1 MAQVMSLPADLRQEG
16 ALVISPELLEEIEV
30 VAEDKDE
37 TESPFVRVRRLRL
50 RHRYADGQYS
60 AAYLFDLIEGPFAD
74 AVAVVLYHIDS
85 EAKVWVGLRRGLR
98 PSIYLRKNNPAKAS
112 LDNLSRLTYRELVAG
127 GVEYGDLENI
137 GIDGRAAL
145 EVKEE
150 AGFEV
155 QVEDMINLGE
165 GTFSAPG
172 FGMEKLHYRAV
183 RVNPD
188 EASEPEG
195 DGHPLEEVGDFQFH
209 ELSEAISWCRRGEIE
224 DAKTEIGL
232 CRLAH
237 YLGYHPELGLWYHEL
252 PSELRKRARLLGFDP
267 SVTYGGPR

>member
-1 MAQVMSLPADLRQEG
+1 MSLPADPAQEG
-16 ALVISPELLEEIEV
+16 ALVINPKLLEEIEV
-30 VAEDKDE
+30 VAEDTGE
-37 TESPFVRVRRLRL
+37 TEAPFVRVRRLRL

-60 AAYLFDLIEGPFAD
+60 AAYSFDLIEGPFAD
-74 AVAVVLYHIDS
+74 AVAIVLYHIDS

-112 LDNLSRLTYRELVAG
+112 LDNLSRLTYLELVAG
-127 GVEYGDLENI
+127 GVEYGDLDSI

-155 QVEDMINLGE
+155 QAEEMISLGA

-172 FGMEKLHYRAV
+172 FGMEKLHYRAA
-183 RVNPD
+183 RVNP
-188 EASEPEG
+188 AKGSEPEG
-195 DGHPLEEVGDFQFH
+195 DGHPLEEVGDFQFR
-209 ELSEAISWCRRGEIE
+209 ELSEAISWCRSGEIE

-237 YLGYHPELGLWYHEL
+237 YLGYHPELGLWRHQL
-252 PSELRKRARLLGFDP
+252 PSELRECARSLGLDP
-267 SVTYGGPR
+267 SDADGGPKQG

>member
-1 MAQVMSLPADLRQEG
+1 M
-16 ALVISPELLEEIEV
+16 ISPELLEEIEV
-30 VAEDKDE
+30 VAEDTE
-37 TESPFVRVRRLRL
+37 EPESPFVRLRRLRL
-50 RHRYADGQYS
+50 RNRYSDGQYS
-60 AAYLFDLIEGPFAD
+60 AAYSFDLIEGPFAD
-74 AVAVVLYHIDS
+74 AVAVVLYHFDR

-112 LDNLSRLTYRELVAG
+112 LDNLSRLTYLELVAG
-127 GVEYGDLENI
+127 GVEYGDLDSI
-137 GIDGRAAL
+137 GIDGRAAI

-155 QVEDMINLGE
+155 QAEDMINLGE
-165 GTFSAPG
+165 GTFSTPG

-183 RVNPD
+183 QVNPD
-188 EASEPEG
+188 GASEPEG

-209 ELSEAISWCRRGEIE
+209 ELSEAIAWCRRGEIE

-237 YLGYHPELGLWYHEL
+237 YLGYHPELELWNHEL
-252 PSELRKRARLLGFDP
+252 PEELRKGTRSLGLDS
-267 SVTYGGPR
+267 SVADGSPK

>member
-1 MAQVMSLPADLRQEG
+1 MAQVMSLPADLGQEG

-60 AAYLFDLIEGPFAD
+60 AAYSFDLIEGPFAD

-252 PSELRKRARLLGFDP
+252 PSELRKRARSLGFDP
-267 SVTYGGPR
+267 SVTYGGPK

>member
-1 MAQVMSLPADLRQEG
+1 M
-16 ALVISPELLEEIEV
+16 ISPELLEDIEV
-30 VAEDKDE
+30 VAEDTGE

-50 RHRYADGQYS
+50 RHRYTGGQYS
-60 AAYLFDLIEGPFAD
+60 AAYSFDLIEGPFAD
-74 AVAVVLYHIDS
+74 AVAIVLYHIDS

-98 PSIYLRKNNPAKAS
+98 PSIYLRKNNPAKAC
-112 LDNLSRLTYRELVAG
+112 LDNLSRLTYLEVVAG
-127 GVEYGDLENI
+127 GVEDGDLKSI

-155 QVEDMINLGE
+155 QTEDMISLGA

-188 EASEPEG
+188 KGSEPEG
-195 DGHPLEEVGDFQFH
+195 DGHPLEEVGDFQFR
-209 ELSEAISWCRRGEIE
+209 ELSEAISWCRSGEIE

-237 YLGYHPELGLWYHEL
+237 YLGYHPELGLWRHEL
-252 PSELRKRARLLGFDP
+252 PSELRKCARSLGFDP
-267 SVTYGGPR
+267 FVADGGIKQG

>member
-60 AAYLFDLIEGPFAD
+60 AAYSFDLIEGPFAD

-183 RVNPD
+183 RVNTD